1 MCGLCGILAGTLC
14 TKLDRLFVT
23 SWVSFPGS
31 LPHSSPRPRIWQTRP
46 RPSLFFFSLFLSAG
60 YRPPTS
66 RVPFRRSNPLG
77 NVSRLFS
84 SLGWHPS
91 PRTRLRPCSMRAG
104 GSRAGW
110 LAAWALGLRERP
122 DAGHAFH
129 GFSPWA
135 ALGFFSSASQP
146 PSHP

>member
-1 MCGLCGILAGTLC
+1 MWHTGRYVVHETGPAFRYFMGFLSGQSSAFQSKATHLANTP
-14 TKLDRLFVT
+14 T
-23 SWVSFPGS
+23 P
-31 LPHSSPRPRIWQTRP
+31 LP
-46 RPSLFFFSLFLSAG
+46 FFFSLFLSAG

-91 PRTRLRPCSMRAG
+91 PRTRLRPCSMRAC

-110 LAAWALGLRERP
+110 LAGWALGLRERP

-129 GFSPWA
+129 VSSPWT
-135 ALGFFSSASQP
+135 ALGFFFSASQP